1 MADLFSFQSIEGSSQ
16 KVSSYFYIFCFLIG
30 SKNSASSSRLMVGLD
45 DTGMGIVFG
54 GGRDASWRFRH
65 SDA

>member
-1 MADLFSFQSIEGSSQ
+1 MADLLPFDALGGSWQ

-45 DTGMGIVFG
+45 DTGIGIVLG
-54 GGRDASWRFRH
+54 GGRDASCFFLQ
-65 SDA
+65 AEA